1 MCGIAGYLSTPGS
14 MLDRTILSDM
24 LQAILHRGPDED
36 GRLEDG
42 PLAMGMR
49 RLSIIDL
56 ADGTQPIFDES
67 GRYGIVFNG
76 EIYNYREL
84 RQQLLAR
91 GHQLKTHSDTETIVH
106 LYEEFGAD
114 CLEHL
119 RGMFAFAI
127 WDQRERSLFVA
138 RDRMGIKP
146 LYYSQT
152 SAGFVFGSEI
162 KSLLLHPAVQRQ
174 VDIQALSQYVS
185 LKYVP
190 APRTLFAGIS
200 SLEPGHWLRIQDG
213 RVVAKQRYWDL
224 PFADAAQMASL
235 DRIGDSDGRRRSD
248 EEYTD
253 ELLALLQESVALHLR
268 SDVPFGAFLS
278 GGLDSSTIVAL
289 MAQQLSA
296 PVKTFSVG
304 FDGEG
309 VQDEL
314 PYAAQ
319 VAQAFGCEHHTLKI
333 GASDFLGLAEKVLW
347 HLDQP
352 IADQATIATHMVAKL
367 ARQHVKMVLTGEGG
381 DELFA
386 GYARYAG
393 ERYARY
399 GQWLPAP
406 VAAGLRWGAERLPG
420 LRRAKIALT
429 ACSYRDE
436 AQRFANWFP
445 MFKED
450 AKRQLFVA
458 GRAALGQGVAEVF
471 AAELSRCR
479 ATDSVQRMLY
489 VDSKL
494 WLVDYLLLRGD
505 KLTMANSLEA
515 RVPLLDHKL
524 VEFAARL
531 PADLKLRDGQRKYL
545 LKRVARRLLPA
556 EIIDRKK
563 QGFPIPI
570 ERWLRGEAA
579 GLMQDLLS
587 DETLRRRDFFE
598 PVYVRRLMQ
607 QHLSGYCDHSTELWG
622 LMSFEMWQ
630 RQFIDQSPRREFGG
644 TVDICGSGGQGT
656 GENAPGLAP
665 ISSGGA
671 T

>member
-1 MCGIAGYLSTPGS
+1 

-224 PFADAAQMASL
+224 PFADPEQMASL

-333 GASDFLGLAEKVLW
+333 GASDFLSLAEKVLW

-399 GQWLPAP
+399 GQWLPTP

-630 RQFIDQSPRREFGG
+630 RQFIDQPPRREFGG